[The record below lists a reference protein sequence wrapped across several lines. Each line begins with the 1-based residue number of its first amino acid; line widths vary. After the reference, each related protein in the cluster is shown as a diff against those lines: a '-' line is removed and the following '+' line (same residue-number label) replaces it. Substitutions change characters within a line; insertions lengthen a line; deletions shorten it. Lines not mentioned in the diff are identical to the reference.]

1 MENPVKK
8 YKLEQDGKEYNLS
21 TQIYQDKF
29 RLVCIE
35 LNQITPLVFVGEFSL
50 NELMQLSPIFAS
62 ISTISQADE
71 IFDKIITTQKMS
83 IESND
88 NYIFLR
94 LMVKTDQIESNFAIK
109 LNLFTKKESNNV
121 QTNIQPILENQNQSL
136 NQIQNQMESQQQSS
150 SNQFFSFATNDI
162 NTGNMGYSTTNNSIN
177 GNNNISSSIPEQYTQ
192 TQFSQN
198 QNLNNENIMLN
209 AMNNAYSKEILQTV
223 KKKRKRIDKLTLSL
237 RAVPDNDNNNQYVK
251 DLMKSLSPQKEEPE
265 IQNTPLFRQQQN
277 IVETNIKTYEINNRE
292 KDIEIENLKNE
303 NKRLKEIINQLK
315 TQIEILVQ
323 ENQNLK
329 LKYENMI
336 KNMPN
341 GNQSS
346 ETILIKE
353 ENERYIK
360 EIDLLRNQLNEF
372 NEYKRIKEEEIT
384 NLKIQIEEV
393 IENSKRIEEYAR
405 RKEKEIE
412 ELKFYIEELIRNQK
426 INESQFRKLSRQ
438 NRTNEVNLEDQML
451 SIQDTRLEVVK
462 GDIIQDVKELE
473 LLSRKIS
480 KNNRKIFMNLLYK
493 ATIDSDKA
501 EVFHQKCDN
510 AKSTL
515 VLVQSENGKRFGGY
529 TTCNWKGNSIEKKDN
544 NAFVFSLDKM
554 KIYDI
559 ILGED
564 AIGCYPKYGPV
575 FLGCQIRI
583 YDEFFTQGGTTYEKG
598 MNYNTEEDYELT
610 GGLKKF
616 GVKEVEVYSVDLE

>member
-50 NELMQLSPIFAS
+50 NELMQLSPIFSS

-493 ATIDSDKA
+493 AIIDSDKA

>member
-438 NRTNEVNLEDQML
+438 NQTNEVNLEDQML